1 MLEVWGAAGGSVGHS
16 TSAAYTSTGGL
27 GGYSYGIL
35 QNLSA
40 NSKLYVCVG
49 GKGGDNRT
57 PMVVNSTNVKTIT
70 GGYNG
75 GGTAYLLYD
84 HNEFIVSGG
93 GGATH
98 IAKSNDRGVLANYKN
113 NKSEIIIVAGGGGG
127 STDNLLDTREYDTWY
142 GVNRGGS
149 GGGTTGGNPTG
160 APNQR
165 AVSHSFTDIMG
176 GGYNQA
182 GMNVNLEIDKLPN
195 NAVYTAA
202 DFGKGW
208 SGTNNLD
215 TKQISGGGGGWY
227 GGASSWGDGAGGG
240 SGYIGGVTNGSMAS
254 GVQSGNGKAIIT
266 WHPDV

>member
-1 MLEVWGAAGGSVGHS
+1 M
-16 TSAAYTSTGGL
+16 
-27 GGYSYGIL
+27 
-35 QNLSA
+35 
-40 NSKLYVCVG
+40 G

-57 PMVVNSTNVKTIT
+57 PMVANTTKVTLIS

-84 HNEFIVSGG
+84 QHEFVVSGG

-208 SGTNNLD
+208 SGTNNLGN
-215 TKQISGGGGGWY
+215 KQISGGGGGWY
-227 GGASSWGDGAGGG
+227 GGASSWGHGAGGG